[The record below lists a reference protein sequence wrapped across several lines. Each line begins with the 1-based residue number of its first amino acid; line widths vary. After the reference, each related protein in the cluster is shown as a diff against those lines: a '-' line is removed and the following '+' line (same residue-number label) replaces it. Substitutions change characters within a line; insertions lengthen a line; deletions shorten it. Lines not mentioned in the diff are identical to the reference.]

1 MHHYNALQL
10 GLSILLSSVCS
21 LFPIFIELVSSYFV
35 RFLMQ
40 QKFYSKEPMRLQF
53 QLMNSPVYRVC
64 FSNNLQRIEPFLQLS
79 KVRNSIDSCGSNISS
94 QVVGIEATYM
104 ASALE
109 WFHKVTKMWNFW
121 ECYSSISNEKEK
133 KWRAGSC
140 KIKERFPSKLS
151 IYILNRINYIA
162 FKVSIQGRGLLL

>member
-40 QKFYSKEPMRLQF
+40 QKFYSKEPKRLQF
-53 QLMNSPVYRVC
+53 QLMNSPVYREC

-133 KWRAGSC
+133 KQRAGSC
-140 KIKERFPSKLS
+140 TFKERFPSKR
-151 IYILNRINYIA
+151 IYVLNRINYIDQ
-162 FKVSIQGRGLLL
+162 KVSIQGSGLFL